1 MSQTPPAA
9 GAPMDLVS
17 AERSTFVV
25 VDIQSRLGE
34 AMPAKVANRV
44 ILNSILL
51 ARSAAE
57 LGVPTL
63 LTEQQPSLLGDTYS
77 DIRAAVAD
85 GTRTFD
91 KSAFSAARDEAFVN
105 ALGPSDGTRDQVVLV
120 GMEAHVAVLQ
130 TAMDLACAG
139 YRVVV
144 IEDGVCSRRLENY
157 QNALDRLRQNGVDVA
172 SAESVV
178 FEWLRDQSHPAFKT
192 IQTWLR

>member
-63 LTEQQPSLLGDTYS
+63 LTEQEPSLLGDTYS